1 MDVRVYEILLQSNQG
16 LDQTL
21 ESFSIVEKLELGTS
35 EGVGKILTNLSE
47 LRSFANIHFAS
58 KTAQKEQGEESN
70 FYSVRRNREKPE
82 EGPNEI
88 CRELKSR
95 EELRRNQGLPPRA
108 VILRWTQA
116 DDNRVLSMQKTARSL
131 PIQPEQPR
139 ITGDS
144 EQENQ
149 TGGTPP

>member
-1 MDVRVYEILLQSNQG
+1 
-16 LDQTL
+16 
-21 ESFSIVEKLELGTS
+21 
-35 EGVGKILTNLSE
+35 
-47 LRSFANIHFAS
+47 
-58 KTAQKEQGEESN
+58 
-70 FYSVRRNREKPE
+70 
-82 EGPNEI
+82 
-88 CRELKSR
+88 
-95 EELRRNQGLPPRA
+95 LPPRA